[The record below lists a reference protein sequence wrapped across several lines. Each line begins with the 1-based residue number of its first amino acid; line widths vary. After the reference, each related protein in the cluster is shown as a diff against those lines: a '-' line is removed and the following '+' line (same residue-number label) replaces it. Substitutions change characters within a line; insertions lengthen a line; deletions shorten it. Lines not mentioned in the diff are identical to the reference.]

1 MRTALK
7 RRSQTL
13 MADTKAKQN
22 RALRNETEQP
32 IFRLVLVCMKKRKKV
47 QQYLNNSGRSLAY
60 LTRGISDYHNGKIR
74 REV

>member
-1 MRTALK
+1 MCTALK

-22 RALRNETEQP
+22 RALRNKTEQS

-47 QQYLNNSGRSLAY
+47 QQYLNKWKKSSVFDKRNIRS
-60 LTRGISDYHNGKIR
+60 S
-74 REV
+74 